1 MSTPTKTKKLAT
13 MRDVAKLAGV
23 SQPTVSRVL
32 NQTDTSISISDE
44 TREKVI
50 AAVEQLGY
58 RPNMAARSLRTQK
71 TKLIAVLIADITNSF
86 YPHIARSIQS
96 VAREEGYDMM
106 IANSDHIYQNELLFC
121 ESIKSRAVD
130 GIILV
135 PIHLTEHDLHDL
147 YKQTNTPISVLGQ
160 HIHHPKVDVVFADDE
175 EAVFRATSWL
185 IQEKGHTQLGYVGV
199 PDTLPPGP
207 RRYKGFMR
215 AIEKAGITVAPEHI
229 LESDFTL
236 EGGRHLG
243 QELLKQGTLPSAFMV
258 TNDAMALGLMLA
270 LQEGGVR
277 IPEDVAVIGYDDI
290 PEARIIRPALTTI
303 EQNSA
308 DIGYK
313 LAHLLFERIE
323 NPDLPSRRLETPNNL
338 VIRDST

>member
-32 NQTDTSISISDE
+32 NQKDTSISISDE

-96 VAREEGYDMM
+96 VAREEGYDVM

-147 YKQTNTPISVLGQ
+147 YTQTNTPISVLGQ
-160 HIHHPKVDVVFADDE
+160 HINHPKVDVVWADDE
-175 EAVFRATSWL
+175 EAVFKATSWL
-185 IQEKGHTQLGYVGV
+185 IQEKGHSRLGYVGV

-215 AIEKAGITVAPEHI
+215 AIEKAQLTVAPEHI
-229 LESDFTL
+229 LEGDFTL

-243 QELLKQGTLPSAFMV
+243 QNLLKLDTLPTAFMV

-313 LAHLLFERIE
+313 LAHLLFERME